1 VARLTE
7 TRPSAAFGAL
17 RDMASFLRIYRNE
30 MAARLTQITHTS
42 PLSVRI
48 RKQLVSRDVPIWQ
61 RRAPAQG
68 WPVVFVSGT
77 ESALVAHIELLAA
90 EAGAVYCLEA
100 RSASGAL
107 LFAGQ
112 ARAEAGGAGELPKE
126 LIIVAALQRELAG
139 HLRLVRQP
147 VIWTLARAGEPGVP
161 LLDHIMPLE
170 LYWVSSD
177 VAESFAGGLPI
188 ELLRMLAD
196 DPPVDAPLVRRL
208 ATRSPRRLGDAA

>member
-7 TRPSAAFGAL
+7 TRPSVALGAL
-17 RDMASFLRIYRNE
+17 RDVASFLRIYRDE

-42 PLSVRI
+42 PLSVRL

-68 WPVVFVSGT
+68 WPVVFVSGS
-77 ESALVAHIELLAA
+77 ESALLAHLELQDA
-90 EAGAVYCLEA
+90 EAGAAYCLEA
-100 RSASGAL
+100 RCCSGAL

-112 ARAEAGGAGELPKE
+112 ARTEAGGSCELT
-126 LIIVAALQRELAG
+126 IVADLQRELAG

-147 VIWTLARAGEPGVP
+147 VIWTLVRADDPGVP

-177 VAESFAGGLPI
+177 VAESFADGLPI
-188 ELLRMLAD
+188 ELLRILAD
-196 DPPVDAPLVRRL
+196 EPPVEEPLVRRL
-208 ATRSPRRLGDAA
+208 ATRPPRRLGAA

>member
-1 VARLTE
+1 
-7 TRPSAAFGAL
+7 
-17 RDMASFLRIYRNE
+17 

-61 RRAPAQG
+61 HRAPAQG
-68 WPVVFVSGT
+68 WPVVFVSGS
-77 ESALVAHIELLAA
+77 ESDLVAQVELLAA

-100 RSASGAL
+100 RCASGTL

-112 ARAEAGGAGELPKE
+112 ATAEAGGPQTLA
-126 LIIVAALQRELAG
+126 IAAALQRELAG
-139 HLRLVRQP
+139 HVRLVRQP
-147 VIWTLARAGEPGVP
+147 AIWTLTRAGEPGVP

-177 VAESFAGGLPI
+177 VASSFTDGLPI

-196 DPPVDAPLVRRL
+196 DSPVEEPLVRRL
-208 ATRSPRRLGDAA
+208 AARAPRLLGGAA